1 MKKILSVVLAVIM
14 IMSMACVAFAAPN
27 YKITASA
34 NKTSVEKGEV
44 VTVTVAIPSNS
55 NLCVLSYKVAFDVN
69 CFTYVEDSFTL
80 GGAFSM
86 EMENTDTANTDGTIK
101 YAGISS
107 SYVTKAA
114 TLLSFQV
121 IAENSGKI
129 EFSILE
135 AYIGEDAIDKLD
147 AFQANSTKEIYID
160 VEGSDEPD
168 TPVTPEEPEDPV
180 TPEDKEYTSEIKT
193 PSRTSIRNKDAII
206 LHPDS
211 SNVIPADSKYVWSW
225 DNNNFKVTTNSDG
238 TIKIVAENA
247 GDTTFTLRLLDAD
260 GNLLATDSITMYS
273 DSGFFQKLGGF
284 FRSLFGATKT
294 YAE

>member
-1 MKKILSVVLAVIM
+1 MRLTCPFVYVDDDAV
-14 IMSMACVAFAAPN
+14 
-27 YKITASA
+27 
-34 NKTSVEKGEV
+34 
-44 VTVTVAIPSNS
+44 
-55 NLCVLSYKVAFDVN
+55 
-69 CFTYVEDSFTL
+69 
-80 GGAFSM
+80 
-86 EMENTDTANTDGTIK
+86 
-101 YAGISS
+101 
-107 SYVTKAA
+107 
-114 TLLSFQV
+114 
-121 IAENSGKI
+121 
-129 EFSILE
+129 
-135 AYIGEDAIDKLD
+135 DKLSL
-147 AFQANSTKEIYID
+147 FQANSTKEIYID

-168 TPVTPEEPEDPV
+168 TPV

>member
-1 MKKILSVVLAVIM
+1 
-14 IMSMACVAFAAPN
+14 
-27 YKITASA
+27 
-34 NKTSVEKGEV
+34 
-44 VTVTVAIPSNS
+44 
-55 NLCVLSYKVAFDVN
+55 
-69 CFTYVEDSFTL
+69 
-80 GGAFSM
+80 M

-238 TIKIVAENA
+238 TVKIVAENA

>member
-44 VTVTVAIPSNS
+44 VTVTVALPKNT
-55 NLCVLSYKVAFDVN
+55 NLCVLTYFVNFDTN
-69 CFTYVEDSFTL
+69 CFTYVEDSYTA
-80 GGAFSM
+80 GNAFSM
-86 EMENTDTANTDGTIK
+86 YQQSVPNADTDGVIK

-107 SYVTKAA
+107 SFVSEAA
-114 TLLSFQV
+114 TVFSFRV
-121 IAENSGKI
+121 VAHNSGKI
-129 EFSILE
+129 EFKIVE
-135 AYIGEDAIDKLD
+135 AYVDDDAVDKLSV
-147 AFQANSTKEIYID
+147 FQANSTKEIYID

-168 TPVTPEEPEDPV
+168 TPVTPE
-180 TPEDKEYTSEIKT
+180 DKEYTAEIKT

-211 SNVIPADSKYVWSW
+211 SNIIPADSKYVWSW

-238 TIKIVAENA
+238 TVKIVAENA